1 MEAYLRRW
9 MKDALAKHQYDS
21 AIYVGDKLLAFTD
34 SDSDAFNLAHAHF
47 DAGNYTRALAF
58 VARADLIQRSPAAK
72 YLAAH
77 CYVQQ
82 GRHEDALA
90 LLGDKNPTHL
100 ITTTD
105 SARRKLQHLHATNGA
120 SKSHSSKAK
129 GAAGRLDRADRSEER
144 DLGRREDLKYEAGM
158 CYLRGLCHAK
168 QNAFDRAKEC
178 YKDAVRIDVQCF
190 EAFDQLMKNS
200 LMSPGEEW
208 AFVDS
213 LDFESIHVPP
223 PQTLEEEKH
232 PLGEGRPTATTTAI
246 TSSSSSAEAADFTR
260 NLYLTRLS
268 KYSRPEEFTTA
279 IETLSTHYALS
290 HNPDILLAKAELLS
304 TTSQYT
310 RALSLTTQILSRDPY
325 NFPTIP
331 LHLSLLYQQ
340 NHTTTLFALA
350 HDLAETHPSEPT
362 TWLAVGTYYLL
373 TSRIPEARSYFSKAS
388 LMNPSFG
395 AAWIGFAHTFAA
407 EGESDQAIA
416 AYSTAAR
423 LFQGTHLPQ
432 LFLGMQELALENLV
446 VAREY
451 LTSAWKVCDRDP
463 TLVNEMGV
471 CWFKEGEF
479 GAAVRSFELGLRILE
494 EDGAGNGAGG
504 DDGAAAV
511 AGNTGVGVG
520 GDRGMDT
527 QTPTLRLNLA
537 HALRKLGR
545 FRESLEQFDEVIR
558 LGSLALSSSSSTTF
572 STNPS
577 ASSASSSNGNKEL
590 CPLFT
595 AKGLVLLELED
606 YFEATLAFH
615 AALAISPQDPLASE
629 LLARALGELEG
640 SGVLGREEE
649 EKVDEEL
656 RRRLG
661 GVRALRAR
669 QGAGGRRRRGRGD
682 DADDGMDLDGTVAVA
697 TAAMAAADAGE
708 S

>member
-21 AIYVGDKLLAFTD
+21 AIYVGDKLLAITD

-213 LDFESIHVPP
+213 LDFESIQVPP
-223 PQTLEEEKH
+223 PQASEEERH
-232 PLGEGRPTATTTAI
+232 PLGDGRPITTTTAAPS
-246 TSSSSSAEAADFTR
+246 SSSSSAEAADFTR

-304 TTSQYT
+304 TTSQST

-350 HDLAETHPSEPT
+350 HDLAETHPHEPT

-479 GAAVRSFELGLRILE
+479 WAAVRSFELGLRILE
-494 EDGAGNGAGG
+494 EDGGGNGAG
-504 DDGAAAV
+504 DDGAAAAAA

-520 GDRGMDT
+520 GDRGLDT

-577 ASSASSSNGNKEL
+577 SSSASSNGNKEL

-640 SGVLGREEE
+640 TGVLGREEE
-649 EKVDEEL
+649 EKVDEGL

-669 QGAGGRRRRGRGD
+669 QGAGGRRRRGRRD
-682 DADDGMDLDGTVAVA
+682 DGDDGMDLDGAVA
-697 TAAMAAADAGE
+697 TAATAADAGE

>member
-21 AIYVGDKLLAFTD
+21 AIYVGDKLLAITD

-105 SARRKLQHLHATNGA
+105 SARRKLQHLHATNAA

-213 LDFESIHVPP
+213 LDFESIQVPP
-223 PQTLEEEKH
+223 PQASEEERH
-232 PLGEGRPTATTTAI
+232 PLGDGRPITTTTAAPS
-246 TSSSSSAEAADFTR
+246 SSSSSAEAADFTR

-350 HDLAETHPSEPT
+350 HDLAETHPHEPT

-451 LTSAWKVCDRDP
+451 LT
-463 TLVNEMGV
+463 
-471 CWFKEGEF
+471 
-479 GAAVRSFELGLRILE
+479 
-494 EDGAGNGAGG
+494 
-504 DDGAAAV
+504 
-511 AGNTGVGVG
+511 
-520 GDRGMDT
+520 
-527 QTPTLRLNLA
+527 
-537 HALRKLGR
+537 
-545 FRESLEQFDEVIR
+545 
-558 LGSLALSSSSSTTF
+558 
-572 STNPS
+572 
-577 ASSASSSNGNKEL
+577 
-590 CPLFT
+590 
-595 AKGLVLLELED
+595 
-606 YFEATLAFH
+606 
-615 AALAISPQDPLASE
+615 
-629 LLARALGELEG
+629 
-640 SGVLGREEE
+640 
-649 EKVDEEL
+649 
-656 RRRLG
+656 
-661 GVRALRAR
+661 
-669 QGAGGRRRRGRGD
+669 
-682 DADDGMDLDGTVAVA
+682 
-697 TAAMAAADAGE
+697 
-708 S
+708 

>member
-21 AIYVGDKLLAFTD
+21 AIYVGDKLLAIT
-34 SDSDAFNLAHAHF
+34 DSDAFNLAHAHF

-105 SARRKLQHLHATNGA
+105 SARRKLQHLHATNAA

-213 LDFESIHVPP
+213 LDFESIQVPP
-223 PQTLEEEKH
+223 PQASEEERH
-232 PLGEGRPTATTTAI
+232 PLGDGRPITTTTAAPS
-246 TSSSSSAEAADFTR
+246 SSSSSAEAADFTR

-350 HDLAETHPSEPT
+350 HDLAETHPHEPT

-494 EDGAGNGAGG
+494 EDGGGNGAG
-504 DDGAAAV
+504 DDGA

-520 GDRGMDT
+520 GDRGLDT

-577 ASSASSSNGNKEL
+577 SSSASSNGNKEL

-640 SGVLGREEE
+640 TGVLGREEE
-649 EKVDEEL
+649 GKVDEGL

-682 DADDGMDLDGTVAVA
+682 DGDNDRMDLDGAVA
-697 TAAMAAADAGE
+697 TAATAADAGE

>member
-9 MKDALAKHQYDS
+9 MKDALAKHQYES
-21 AIYVGDKLLAFTD
+21 AIYVGDKLLAITD
-34 SDSDAFNLAHAHF
+34 SDSDAFDLAHAHF

-58 VARADLIQRSPAAK
+58 LARADLTHRSPAAK

-213 LDFESIHVPP
+213 LDFESIQVPP
-223 PQTLEEEKH
+223 PQSTSSDEERH
-232 PLGEGRPTATTTAI
+232 PLGEGRPTATTT
-246 TSSSSSAEAADFTR
+246 SSSSAEAADFTR

-279 IETLSTHYALS
+279 IETLSTHYSLS
-290 HNPDILLAKAELLS
+290 SNSDILLARAELLS
-304 TTSQYT
+304 TTSQPS

-350 HDLAETHPSEPT
+350 HDLASTHPDEPT

-373 TSRIPEARSYFSKAS
+373 THRIPEARSYFSKAS
-388 LMNPSFG
+388 LLDPAFG

-416 AYSTAAR
+416 AYR
-423 LFQGTHLPQ
+423 
-432 LFLGMQELALENLV
+432 
-446 VAREY
+446 
-451 LTSAWKVCDRDP
+451 
-463 TLVNEMGV
+463 
-471 CWFKEGEF
+471 
-479 GAAVRSFELGLRILE
+479 
-494 EDGAGNGAGG
+494 
-504 DDGAAAV
+504 
-511 AGNTGVGVG
+511 TGVG
-520 GDRGMDT
+520 
-527 QTPTLRLNLA
+527 
-537 HALRKLGR
+537 
-545 FRESLEQFDEVIR
+545 ES
-558 LGSLALSSSSSTTF
+558 
-572 STNPS
+572 
-577 ASSASSSNGNKEL
+577 
-590 CPLFT
+590 
-595 AKGLVLLELED
+595 
-606 YFEATLAFH
+606 
-615 AALAISPQDPLASE
+615 
-629 LLARALGELEG
+629 
-640 SGVLGREEE
+640 
-649 EKVDEEL
+649 
-656 RRRLG
+656 
-661 GVRALRAR
+661 
-669 QGAGGRRRRGRGD
+669 GRGEGVFD
-682 DADDGMDLDGTVAVA
+682 
-697 TAAMAAADAGE
+697 
-708 S
+708 

>member
-21 AIYVGDKLLAFTD
+21 AIYVGDKLLAITN

-58 VARADLIQRSPAAK
+58 LARADLIHRSPAAK

-120 SKSHSSKAK
+120 PKSHSSKAK
-129 GAAGRLDRADRSEER
+129 GTAGRLDRADRSEER

-213 LDFESIHVPP
+213 LDFESIQVPP
-223 PQTLEEEKH
+223 PHSTSSDEERH
-232 PLGEGRPTATTTAI
+232 PLSEGRPTATTT
-246 TSSSSSAEAADFTR
+246 TRTTSSAEAADFTR

-279 IETLSTHYALS
+279 IETLSTHYSLS
-290 HNPDILLAKAELLS
+290 TNPDILLARAELL
-304 TTSQYT
+304 TTLSQPS
-310 RALSLTTQILSRDPY
+310 RALALTTRILTLDPY
-325 NFPTIP
+325 NPATIP
-331 LHLSLLYQQ
+331 LHVSLLYQAA
-340 NHTTTLFALA
+340 HTTALFALA
-350 HDLAETHPSEPT
+350 HDLASTRPESPS

-388 LMNPSFG
+388 LLDPQFG
-395 AAWIGFAHTFAA
+395 PAWIGFAHTFAA

-432 LFLGMQELALENLV
+432 MFLGMQELALENLV

-451 LTSAWKVCDRDP
+451 LTAAWGVCERDP

-471 CWFKEGEF
+471 CWYKEGEF
-479 GAAVRSFELGLRILE
+479 GKAVRGFELGIRILE
-494 EDGAGNGAGG
+494 EEGCGGEEEG
-504 DDGAAAV
+504 DDGV
-511 AGNTGVGVG
+511 VVG
-520 GDRGMDT
+520 GNGGAVSPGGQDA

-545 FRESLEQFDEVIR
+545 FRESLAQFDEVIR
-558 LGSLALSSSSSTTF
+558 LGSLASHSPGSFANPSTTTGTTSSSSSASNTTHAL
-572 STNPS
+572 P
-577 ASSASSSNGNKEL
+577 
-590 CPLFT
+590 PLFT
-595 AKGLVLLELED
+595 AKGLVHLELEE

-615 AALAISPQDPLASE
+615 AALAISPQDPVASE
-629 LLARALGELEG
+629 LLGRALGELEG
-640 SGVLGREEE
+640 MGCLGREEE
-649 EKVDEEL
+649 EGVDEGL
-656 RRRLG
+656 RRRLEG
-661 GVRALRAR
+661 FH
-669 QGAGGRRRRGRGD
+669 
-682 DADDGMDLDGTVAVA
+682 
-697 TAAMAAADAGE
+697 
-708 S
+708 

>member
-21 AIYVGDKLLAFTD
+21 AIYVGDKLLAITD
-34 SDSDAFNLAHAHF
+34 SDSDAFDLAHAHF

-58 VARADLIQRSPAAK
+58 LARADLTHRSPAAR

-129 GAAGRLDRADRSEER
+129 GVAGRLDRADRSEER

-208 AFVDS
+208 SFVDS
-213 LDFESIHVPP
+213 LDFESIQVPP
-223 PQTLEEEKH
+223 PQSTSPDEERH
-232 PLGEGRPTATTTAI
+232 PLGDGRPTATTTTT

-279 IETLSTHYALS
+279 IETLSTHYSLS
-290 HNPDILLAKAELLS
+290 QNSDILLARAELLS
-304 TTSQYT
+304 TTSQPS
-310 RALSLTTQILSRDPY
+310 RALTLTTQILSRDPY

-350 HDLAETHPSEPT
+350 HDLASTHPDEPT

-373 TSRIPEARSYFSKAS
+373 TSRIPEARSYFSKSS
-388 LMNPSFG
+388 LLDPSFG

-451 LTSAWKVCDRDP
+451 LTQAWGVCERDP
-463 TLVNEMGV
+463 VLVNEMGV

-479 GAAVRSFELGLRILE
+479 GKARRSFELGLRILE
-494 EDGAGNGAGG
+494 EEGDGAGDEDGG
-504 DDGAAAV
+504 GS
-511 AGNTGVGVG
+511 GVGVG
-520 GDRGMDT
+520 VVAAAGGSGGGGGTDP

-558 LGSLALSSSSSTTF
+558 LGSLSHCNTTSFPPNNPTTTSSSTS
-572 STNPS
+572 STK
-577 ASSASSSNGNKEL
+577 NGNQDL

-595 AKGLVLLELED
+595 AKGLVHLELDEC
-606 YFEATLAFH
+606 FEATLAFH
-615 AALAISPQDPLASE
+615 AALGISPQDPLASE

-640 SGVLGREEE
+640 VGVLGAEAEES
-649 EKVDEEL
+649 VDEGL
-656 RRRLG
+656 RRRLE
-661 GVRALRAR
+661 GV
-669 QGAGGRRRRGRGD
+669 
-682 DADDGMDLDGTVAVA
+682 
-697 TAAMAAADAGE
+697 
-708 S
+708 

>member
-9 MKDALAKHQYDS
+9 MKDALAKHQYES
-21 AIYVGDKLLAFTD
+21 AIYVGDKLLAITN

-47 DAGNYTRALAF
+47 DAGNYPRALAF
-58 VARADLIQRSPAAK
+58 LARADLTHRSPAAK

-90 LLGDKNPTHL
+90 LLGDRNPTHL

-213 LDFESIHVPP
+213 LDFESIQAPP
-223 PQTLEEEKH
+223 PSSTSSDEERH
-232 PLGEGRPTATTTAI
+232 PFGEGRPTATTT
-246 TSSSSSAEAADFTR
+246 TTTSSSAEAADFTR

-279 IETLSTHYALS
+279 IETLSTHYSLS
-290 HNPDILLAKAELLS
+290 TNPDILLARAELLS
-304 TTSQYT
+304 TLSQPS
-310 RALSLTTQILSRDPY
+310 RALALTTRILSLDPY

-331 LHLSLLYQQ
+331 LHISLLYQA
-340 NHTTTLFALA
+340 NHTTALFALA
-350 HDLAETHPSEPT
+350 HDLAQSHPESPT

-373 TSRIPEARSYFSKAS
+373 TSRIPEARSYFSKSS
-388 LMNPSFG
+388 LLDPQFG
-395 AAWIGFAHTFAA
+395 PAWIGFAHTFAA

-432 LFLGMQELALENLV
+432 MFLGMQELALENLV

-451 LTSAWKVCDRDP
+451 LTAAWGVCERDP
-463 TLVNEMGV
+463 VLVNEMGV

-479 GAAVRSFELGLRILE
+479 GKARRGFELGLRILE
-494 EDGAGNGAGG
+494 EEDGGGGWGRGRGRECWRHRRGCWRRRCSEYPSTGHAHAHAPAQPRPRPAETGSFPRKSAAIRRSHPSWLALLPSFLPHFLQPPHYQHHYHLINHQLRPPSTLHSQGTRTPRVRRVLRSDASVPRGAGDFAAGSAGERVIGAGAGG
-504 DDGAAAV
+504 
-511 AGNTGVGVG
+511 VGRVW
-520 GDRGMDT
+520 
-527 QTPTLRLNLA
+527 
-537 HALRKLGR
+537 
-545 FRESLEQFDEVIR
+545 
-558 LGSLALSSSSSTTF
+558 
-572 STNPS
+572 
-577 ASSASSSNGNKEL
+577 
-590 CPLFT
+590 
-595 AKGLVLLELED
+595 
-606 YFEATLAFH
+606 
-615 AALAISPQDPLASE
+615 
-629 LLARALGELEG
+629 G
-640 SGVLGREEE
+640 SGT
-649 EKVDEEL
+649 
-656 RRRLG
+656 G
-661 GVRALRAR
+661 G
-669 QGAGGRRRRGRGD
+669 GGGG
-682 DADDGMDLDGTVAVA
+682 
-697 TAAMAAADAGE
+697 
-708 S
+708 

>member
-21 AIYVGDKLLAFTD
+21 AIYVGDKLLAITN

-58 VARADLIQRSPAAK
+58 LARADLIHRSPAAK

-129 GAAGRLDRADRSEER
+129 GTAGRLDRADRSEER

-213 LDFESIHVPP
+213 LDFESIQVPP
-223 PQTLEEEKH
+223 PSSTSSSDEERH
-232 PLGEGRPTATTTAI
+232 PLNEGKPTATTT
-246 TSSSSSAEAADFTR
+246 TTTTSSSSAEAADFTR

-279 IETLSTHYALS
+279 IETLSTHYSLS
-290 HNPDILLAKAELLS
+290 SNPDILLARAELLA
-304 TTSQYT
+304 TTSQPS
-310 RALSLTTQILSRDPY
+310 RALTLTTRILSLDPY

-331 LHLSLLYQQ
+331 LHISLLYQANQ
-340 NHTTTLFALA
+340 TTTLFALA
-350 HDLAETHPSEPT
+350 HDLASTHPESPT

-373 TSRIPEARSYFSKAS
+373 TSRIPEARTYFSKSS
-388 LMNPSFG
+388 LLDPQFG
-395 AAWIGFAHTFAA
+395 PAWIGFAHTFAA

-432 LFLGMQELALENLV
+432 MFLGMQELALENLV

-451 LTSAWKVCDRDP
+451 LTAAWGVCERDP
-463 TLVNEMGV
+463 VLVNEMGV
-471 CWFKEGEF
+471 CWYKEGEF
-479 GAAVRSFELGLRILE
+479 GKAVRGFELGLRILE
-494 EDGAGNGAGG
+494 EEDGGEGEEGG
-504 DDGAAAV
+504 GGGGSVGGTSDG
-511 AGNTGVGVG
+511 GVG
-520 GDRGMDT
+520 GAVSTKGTDT
-527 QTPTLRLNLA
+527 HTPTLRLNLA

-545 FRESLEQFDEVIR
+545 FRESLQQFDEVIR
-558 LGSLALSSSSSTTF
+558 LGSLSSHSSHTFPNPSST
-572 STNPS
+572 STTTTSTTNSDLP
-577 ASSASSSNGNKEL
+577 
-590 CPLFT
+590 PLFT
-595 AKGLVLLELED
+595 AKGLVHLELDEF
-606 YFEATLAFH
+606 FEATLAFH

-629 LLARALGELEG
+629 LLGRALGELEG
-640 SGVLGREEE
+640 CGVLGREEE
-649 EKVDEEL
+649 EGVDEGL
-656 RRRLG
+656 RRRLE
-661 GVRALRAR
+661 GVRGQRR
-669 QGAGGRRRRGRGD
+669 GTRRRRDGGKGRGI
-682 DADDGMDLDGTVAVA
+682 DG
-697 TAAMAAADAGE
+697 GE
-708 S
+708 G

>member
-21 AIYVGDKLLAFTD
+21 AIYVGDKLLAITD
-34 SDSDAFNLAHAHF
+34 SDSDAFDLAHAHF

-58 VARADLIQRSPAAK
+58 VARADLIHRSPAAK

-144 DLGRREDLKYEAGM
+144 DLGRREDLKYEGGM

-213 LDFESIHVPP
+213 LDFESIQVPP
-223 PQTLEEEKH
+223 PQASEDERH
-232 PLGEGRPTATTTAI
+232 PLGEGRPTATTTA
-246 TSSSSSAEAADFTR
+246 TTSSSSSSAEAADFTR

-290 HNPDILLAKAELLS
+290 NNPDILLAKAELLS
-304 TTSQYT
+304 TTSQST
-310 RALSLTTQILSRDPY
+310 RALTLTTQILSRDPY

-350 HDLAETHPSEPT
+350 HDLAETHPHEPT

-388 LMNPSFG
+388 LMNPAFG

-494 EDGAGNGAGG
+494 EDGGGHGG
-504 DDGAAAV
+504 DDGAAV
-511 AGNTGVGVG
+511 GNTGVGGVG

-577 ASSASSSNGNKEL
+577 SSTNNNSSNKEL

-595 AKGLVLLELED
+595 AKGLVLLELEE

-640 SGVLGREEE
+640 TGVLGRQEE
-649 EKVDEEL
+649 EKVDEGL

-682 DADDGMDLDGTVAVA
+682 DGDNDGMDLDGAAA
-697 TAAMAAADAGE
+697 TAADAGG

>member
-21 AIYVGDKLLAFTD
+21 AIYVGDKLLAITD

-105 SARRKLQHLHATNGA
+105 SARRKLQHLHATNGV

-129 GAAGRLDRADRSEER
+129 GAAGRLDRADRSEGR

-213 LDFESIHVPP
+213 LDFESIQVPP
-223 PQTLEEEKH
+223 LQASEDERH
-232 PLGEGRPTATTTAI
+232 PLGEGRPTATTSS
-246 TSSSSSAEAADFTR
+246 SSSSSAEAADFTR

-304 TTSQYT
+304 TTSQST

-350 HDLAETHPSEPT
+350 HDLAETHPHEPT

-373 TSRIPEARSYFSKAS
+373 TARIPEARSYFSKAS
-388 LMNPSFG
+388 LMNPAFG

-494 EDGAGNGAGG
+494 EDGGG
-504 DDGAAAV
+504 DDDGAGT
-511 AGNTGVGVG
+511 AGG
-520 GDRGMDT
+520 GGGTTASSKGTDT

-558 LGSLALSSSSSTTF
+558 LGSLALSSSSSSTAF
-572 STNPS
+572 STNPTS
-577 ASSASSSNGNKEL
+577 SSSSSATSNKEL

-595 AKGLVLLELED
+595 AKGLVLLELEE

-640 SGVLGREEE
+640 TGVLGREEE
-649 EKVDEEL
+649 EKVDEGL
-656 RRRLG
+656 RRSLG

-682 DADDGMDLDGTVAVA
+682 DGDNDRMDLDGAVA
-697 TAAMAAADAGE
+697 TAATAADAGE

>member
-9 MKDALAKHQYDS
+9 MKDALAKHQYES
-21 AIYVGDKLLAFTD
+21 AIYVGDKLLAITD
-34 SDSDAFNLAHAHF
+34 SDSDAFDLAHAHF

-58 VARADLIQRSPAAK
+58 LARADLTHRSPAAK

-213 LDFESIHVPP
+213 LDFESIQVPP
-223 PQTLEEEKH
+223 PQSTSSDEERH
-232 PLGEGRPTATTTAI
+232 PLGEGRPTATTT
-246 TSSSSSAEAADFTR
+246 SSSSAEAADFTR

-279 IETLSTHYALS
+279 IETLSTHYSLS
-290 HNPDILLAKAELLS
+290 SNSDILLARAELLS
-304 TTSQYT
+304 TTSQPS

-350 HDLAETHPSEPT
+350 HDLASTHPDEPT

-373 TSRIPEARSYFSKAS
+373 THRIPEARSYFSKAS
-388 LMNPSFG
+388 LLDPAFG

-451 LTSAWKVCDRDP
+451 LTSAWRVCERDP

-471 CWFKEGEF
+471 CWYKEGEF

-494 EDGAGNGAGG
+494 EEGESYEGIVGEEDVG
-504 DDGAAAV
+504 
-511 AGNTGVGVG
+511 GVGVG
-520 GDRGMDT
+520 VVAAGGGGGGGGGGRGTDP

-558 LGSLALSSSSSTTF
+558 LGSLHYSPSTSFPPNNPTASSSA
-572 STNPS
+572 S
-577 ASSASSSNGNKEL
+577 ASSTNRSNQDL

-595 AKGLVLLELED
+595 AKGLVHLELDEC
-606 YFEATLAFH
+606 FEATLAFH
-615 AALAISPQDPLASE
+615 AALGISPQDPLASE

-640 SGVLGREEE
+640 VGVLGPEAEES
-649 EKVDEEL
+649 VDEGL
-656 RRRLG
+656 RRRLE
-661 GVRALRAR
+661 GVR
-669 QGAGGRRRRGRGD
+669 GVRRGG
-682 DADDGMDLDGTVAVA
+682 G
-697 TAAMAAADAGE
+697 GE
-708 S
+708 GGGGG

>member
-1 MEAYLRRW
+1 MEAYLRCW

-21 AIYVGDKLLAFTD
+21 AIYVGDKLLAITD

-58 VARADLIQRSPAAK
+58 VARSDLIQRSPAAK
-72 YLAAH
+72 FLAAH

-213 LDFESIHVPP
+213 LDFESIQVPP
-223 PQTLEEEKH
+223 PQASEEERH
-232 PLGEGRPTATTTAI
+232 PLGEGRPTATTTA
-246 TSSSSSAEAADFTR
+246 TKSSSSAEAADFTR

-290 HNPDILLAKAELLS
+290 TNPDILLAKAELLS

-310 RALSLTTQILSRDPY
+310 RALALTTQILSRDPY

-350 HDLAETHPSEPT
+350 HDLAETHPHEPT

-471 CWFKEGEF
+471 CWYKEGEF

-494 EDGAGNGAGG
+494 EDGGGSGEGDAAGHGDNSAG
-504 DDGAAAV
+504 V
-511 AGNTGVGVG
+511 VGTTASSKG
-520 GDRGMDT
+520 TDT

-545 FRESLEQFDEVIR
+545 FRESLEQFDGVIR
-558 LGSLALSSSSSTTF
+558 LGSLALSSASSTAF

-577 ASSASSSNGNKEL
+577 SSSSSSSASNKEL

-629 LLARALGELEG
+629 LLARALGELEET
-640 SGVLGREEE
+640 GVLGREEE
-649 EKVDEEL
+649 EKVDEGL

-661 GVRALRAR
+661 GVRALRTR
-669 QGAGGRRRRGRGD
+669 QGAGGRRRRARGD
-682 DADDGMDLDGTVAVA
+682 AGDNDGMDLDGAV
-697 TAAMAAADAGE
+697 AMAAADAGG

>member
-21 AIYVGDKLLAFTD
+21 AIYVGDKLLAITD

-47 DAGNYTRALAF
+47 AAGNYTRALAF

-213 LDFESIHVPP
+213 LDFESIQVPP
-223 PQTLEEEKH
+223 PQASDEERH
-232 PLGEGRPTATTTAI
+232 PLSEGRPTVATTTA
-246 TSSSSSAEAADFTR
+246 TTSSSSSSSAEAADFTR

-290 HNPDILLAKAELLS
+290 TNPDILLAKAELLS
-304 TTSQYT
+304 TTSQST
-310 RALSLTTQILSRDPY
+310 RALTLTTQILSRDPY

-350 HDLAETHPSEPT
+350 HDLASTHPHEPT

-388 LMNPSFG
+388 LMNPAFG

-451 LTSAWKVCDRDP
+451 LTGAWKVCERDP

-471 CWFKEGEF
+471 CWYKEGEF

-494 EDGAGNGAGG
+494 EDGDGGG
-504 DDGAAAV
+504 DDGAAV
-511 AGNTGVGVG
+511 GNTGVGG
-520 GDRGMDT
+520 GADRGGMDT

-558 LGSLALSSSSSTTF
+558 LGSLALSSASSTTF

-577 ASSASSSNGNKEL
+577 SSSSSPSNGNKDL

-595 AKGLVLLELED
+595 AKGLILLELED

-640 SGVLGREEE
+640 TGVLGREEE
-649 EKVDEEL
+649 EKVDEGL

-661 GVRALRAR
+661 EEVGYTIRFE
-669 QGAGGRRRRGRGD
+669 D
-682 DADDGMDLDGTVAVA
+682 KTNENTKIKYMTDGIMQREILLDP
-697 TAAMAAADAGE
+697 E
-708 S
+708 

>member
-21 AIYVGDKLLAFTD
+21 AIYVGDKLLAITN

-58 VARADLIQRSPAAK
+58 LARADLIHRSPAAK

-129 GAAGRLDRADRSEER
+129 GTAGRLDRADRSEER

-213 LDFESIHVPP
+213 LDFESI
-223 PQTLEEEKH
+223 QTPSPSSTSSDEERH
-232 PLGEGRPTATTTAI
+232 PLSEGKPTATTT
-246 TSSSSSAEAADFTR
+246 TSSPSSSAEAADFTR

-268 KYSRPEEFTTA
+268 KYSRPEEFTTT
-279 IETLSTHYALS
+279 IETLSTHYSLS
-290 HNPDILLAKAELLS
+290 SNPDILLAGAELLS
-304 TTSQYT
+304 TTSQPS
-310 RALSLTTQILSRDPY
+310 RALTLTTQILSRDPY

-331 LHLSLLYQQ
+331 LHISLLYQANQ
-340 NHTTTLFALA
+340 TTTLFALA
-350 HDLAETHPSEPT
+350 HDLAQSHPSSPT

-373 TSRIPEARSYFSKAS
+373 TSRIPEARSYFSKSS
-388 LMNPSFG
+388 LLDPQFG
-395 AAWIGFAHTFAA
+395 PAWIGFAHTFAA

-432 LFLGMQELALENLV
+432 MFLGMQELALENLV

-451 LTSAWKVCDRDP
+451 LTAAWGVCERDP
-463 TLVNEMGV
+463 VLVNEMGV
-471 CWFKEGEF
+471 CWYKEGEF
-479 GAAVRSFELGLRILE
+479 GKARRGFELGLRILE
-494 EDGAGNGAGG
+494 EEDAGELGDEDGGG
-504 DDGAAAV
+504 SVG
-511 AGNTGVGVG
+511 GTGGVG
-520 GDRGMDT
+520 GGGDGAVSTKGPDT
-527 QTPTLRLNLA
+527 HTPTLRLNLA

-545 FRESLEQFDEVIR
+545 FRESLAQFDEVIR
-558 LGSLALSSSSSTTF
+558 LGSLSSHSSHTFPPNPTTSTTSSTTNN
-572 STNPS
+572 STNHLS
-577 ASSASSSNGNKEL
+577 
-590 CPLFT
+590 PLFT
-595 AKGLVLLELED
+595 AKGLVHLELDEF
-606 YFEATLAFH
+606 FEATLAFH

-629 LLARALGELEG
+629 LLGRALGELEG
-640 SGVLGREEE
+640 CGVLGREEE
-649 EKVDEEL
+649 EGVDECFRAPKL
-656 RRRLG
+656 QQG
-661 GVRALRAR
+661 RALR
-669 QGAGGRRRRGRGD
+669 RG
-682 DADDGMDLDGTVAVA
+682 T
-697 TAAMAAADAGE
+697 GE
-708 S
+708 PF

>member
-21 AIYVGDKLLAFTD
+21 AIYVGDKLLAITN

-58 VARADLIQRSPAAK
+58 LARADLIHRSPAAK

-129 GAAGRLDRADRSEER
+129 GTAGRLDRADRSEER

-213 LDFESIHVPP
+213 LDFESI
-223 PQTLEEEKH
+223 QTPSPSSTSSDEERH
-232 PLGEGRPTATTTAI
+232 PLSEGKPTATTT
-246 TSSSSSAEAADFTR
+246 TSSPSSSAEAADFTR

-268 KYSRPEEFTTA
+268 KYSRPEEFTTT
-279 IETLSTHYALS
+279 IETLSTHYSLS
-290 HNPDILLAKAELLS
+290 SNPDILLAGAELLS
-304 TTSQYT
+304 TTSQPS
-310 RALSLTTQILSRDPY
+310 RALTLTTQILSRDPY

-331 LHLSLLYQQ
+331 LHISLLYQANQ
-340 NHTTTLFALA
+340 TTTLFALA
-350 HDLAETHPSEPT
+350 HDLAQSHPSSPT

-373 TSRIPEARSYFSKAS
+373 TSRIPEARSYFSKSS
-388 LMNPSFG
+388 LLDPQFG
-395 AAWIGFAHTFAA
+395 PAWIGFAHTFAA

-432 LFLGMQELALENLV
+432 MFLGMQELALENLV

-451 LTSAWKVCDRDP
+451 LTAAWGVCERDP
-463 TLVNEMGV
+463 VLVNEMGV
-471 CWFKEGEF
+471 CWYKEGEF
-479 GAAVRSFELGLRILE
+479 GKARRGFELGLRILE
-494 EDGAGNGAGG
+494 EEDAGELGDEDGGG
-504 DDGAAAV
+504 SVG
-511 AGNTGVGVG
+511 GTGGVG
-520 GDRGMDT
+520 GGGDGAVSTKGPDT
-527 QTPTLRLNLA
+527 HTPTLRLNLA

-545 FRESLEQFDEVIR
+545 FRESLAQFDEVIR
-558 LGSLALSSSSSTTF
+558 LGSLSSHSSHTFPPNPTTSITSSTTNN
-572 STNPS
+572 STNHLS
-577 ASSASSSNGNKEL
+577 
-590 CPLFT
+590 PLFT
-595 AKGLVLLELED
+595 AKGLVHLELDEF
-606 YFEATLAFH
+606 FEATLAFH

-629 LLARALGELEG
+629 LLGRALGELEG
-640 SGVLGREEE
+640 CGVL
-649 EKVDEEL
+649 
-656 RRRLG
+656 
-661 GVRALRAR
+661 
-669 QGAGGRRRRGRGD
+669 
-682 DADDGMDLDGTVAVA
+682 
-697 TAAMAAADAGE
+697 
-708 S
+708 

>member
-21 AIYVGDKLLAFTD
+21 AIYVGDKLLAITN
-34 SDSDAFNLAHAHF
+34 SDSDAFNLAHVHF

-58 VARADLIQRSPAAK
+58 LARADLIHRSPAAK

-120 SKSHSSKAK
+120 SKSHPSKAK

-208 AFVDS
+208 AFVAS
-213 LDFESIHVPP
+213 LDFESIQVPP
-223 PQTLEEEKH
+223 PQSTSSDEERQ
-232 PLGEGRPTATTTAI
+232 PLNEGRPTATTTT
-246 TSSSSSAEAADFTR
+246 TSSSSFSEAADFTR

-279 IETLSTHYALS
+279 IETLSTHYSLS
-290 HNPDILLAKAELLS
+290 SNPDILLSRAELLA
-304 TTSQYT
+304 TTSQPS
-310 RALSLTTQILSRDPY
+310 RALALTTLILSRDPY

-331 LHLSLLYQQ
+331 LHCSLLYQQ
-340 NHTTTLFALA
+340 NQTTTLFALA
-350 HDLAETHPSEPT
+350 HDLASTHPHEPT

-388 LMNPSFG
+388 LLDPQFG
-395 AAWIGFAHTFAA
+395 PAWIGFAHTFAA

-432 LFLGMQELALENLV
+432 MFLGMQELALENLV

-451 LTSAWKVCDRDP
+451 LTAAWGVCERDP
-463 TLVNEMGV
+463 VLVNELGV
-471 CWFKEGEF
+471 CWYKEGEF
-479 GAAVRSFELGLRILE
+479 GKARRGFELGLRILE
-494 EDGAGNGAGG
+494 EDGDGG
-504 DDGAAAV
+504 EFGDGV
-511 AGNTGVGVG
+511 EDESGVVGVG
-520 GDRGMDT
+520 GGAVSKATDT

-537 HALRKLGR
+537 HALRKLGL

-558 LGSLALSSSSSTTF
+558 LGSLSLSHSSATF

-577 ASSASSSNGNKEL
+577 TSSSSSNTSNKDL

-595 AKGLVLLELED
+595 AKGLVLFELEE

-615 AALAISPQDPLASE
+615 AALAISPQDPLA
-629 LLARALGELEG
+629 
-640 SGVLGREEE
+640 
-649 EKVDEEL
+649 
-656 RRRLG
+656 
-661 GVRALRAR
+661 
-669 QGAGGRRRRGRGD
+669 
-682 DADDGMDLDGTVAVA
+682 
-697 TAAMAAADAGE
+697 
-708 S
+708 

>member
-21 AIYVGDKLLAFTD
+21 AIYVGDKLLAITN

-58 VARADLIQRSPAAK
+58 LARADLIHRSPAAK

-129 GAAGRLDRADRSEER
+129 GTAGRLDRADRSEER

-213 LDFESIHVPP
+213 LDFESI
-223 PQTLEEEKH
+223 QTPSPSSTSSDEERH
-232 PLGEGRPTATTTAI
+232 PLSEGKPTATTT
-246 TSSSSSAEAADFTR
+246 TSSPSSSAEAADFTR

-268 KYSRPEEFTTA
+268 KYSRPEEFTTT
-279 IETLSTHYALS
+279 IETLSTHYSLS
-290 HNPDILLAKAELLS
+290 SNPDILLAGAELLS
-304 TTSQYT
+304 TTSQPS
-310 RALSLTTQILSRDPY
+310 RALTLTTQILSRDPY

-331 LHLSLLYQQ
+331 LHISLLYQANQ
-340 NHTTTLFALA
+340 TTTLFALA
-350 HDLAETHPSEPT
+350 HDLAQSHPSSPT

-373 TSRIPEARSYFSKAS
+373 TSRIPEARSYFSKSS
-388 LMNPSFG
+388 LLDPQFG
-395 AAWIGFAHTFAA
+395 PAWIGFAHTFAA

-432 LFLGMQELALENLV
+432 MFLGMQELALENLV

-451 LTSAWKVCDRDP
+451 LTAAWGVCERDP
-463 TLVNEMGV
+463 VLVNEMGV
-471 CWFKEGEF
+471 CWYKEGEF
-479 GAAVRSFELGLRILE
+479 GKARRGFELGLRILE
-494 EDGAGNGAGG
+494 EEDAGELGDEDGGG
-504 DDGAAAV
+504 SVG
-511 AGNTGVGVG
+511 GTGGVG
-520 GDRGMDT
+520 GGGDGAVSTKGPDT
-527 QTPTLRLNLA
+527 HTPTLRLNLA

-545 FRESLEQFDEVIR
+545 FRESLAQFDEVIR
-558 LGSLALSSSSSTTF
+558 LGSLSSHSSHTFPPNPTTSTTSSTTNN
-572 STNPS
+572 STNHLS
-577 ASSASSSNGNKEL
+577 
-590 CPLFT
+590 PLFT
-595 AKGLVLLELED
+595 AKGLVHLELDEF
-606 YFEATLAFH
+606 FEATLAFH

-629 LLARALGELEG
+629 LLGRALGELEG
-640 SGVLGREEE
+640 CGVLGGSGGDEEE
-649 EKVDEEL
+649 EERWGK
-656 RRRLG
+656 G
-661 GVRALRAR
+661 
-669 QGAGGRRRRGRGD
+669 
-682 DADDGMDLDGTVAVA
+682 
-697 TAAMAAADAGE
+697 
-708 S
+708 

>member
-1 MEAYLRRW
+1 
-9 MKDALAKHQYDS
+9 
-21 AIYVGDKLLAFTD
+21 
-34 SDSDAFNLAHAHF
+34 
-47 DAGNYTRALAF
+47 
-58 VARADLIQRSPAAK
+58 
-72 YLAAH
+72 
-77 CYVQQ
+77 
-82 GRHEDALA
+82 
-90 LLGDKNPTHL
+90 
-100 ITTTD
+100 
-105 SARRKLQHLHATNGA
+105 
-120 SKSHSSKAK
+120 
-129 GAAGRLDRADRSEER
+129 
-144 DLGRREDLKYEAGM
+144 M

-213 LDFESIHVPP
+213 LDFESIQVPP
-223 PQTLEEEKH
+223 AQAPGEERH
-232 PLGEGRPTATTTAI
+232 PLGEGRPTATTTA
-246 TSSSSSAEAADFTR
+246 TTTSSSSSSAEAADFTR

-304 TTSQYT
+304 TTSQTT
-310 RALSLTTQILSRDPY
+310 RALTLTTQILSRDPY

-340 NHTTTLFALA
+340 NHPTTLFALA
-350 HDLAETHPSEPT
+350 HDLAETHPHEPT

-388 LMNPSFG
+388 LMNPGFG

-451 LTSAWKVCDRDP
+451 LTSAWRVCDRDP

-494 EDGAGNGAGG
+494 EDGGG
-504 DDGAAAV
+504 GEDGAEVSDIA
-511 AGNTGVGVG
+511 GVGTTASSK
-520 GDRGMDT
+520 GMDT

-558 LGSLALSSSSSTTF
+558 LGSLSLSSSTTF

-577 ASSASSSNGNKEL
+577 SSSSSSNSNKEL

-595 AKGLVLLELED
+595 AKGLVLLELEEF
-606 YFEATLAFH
+606 FEATLAFH

-640 SGVLGREEE
+640 TGVLGREEE
-649 EKVDEEL
+649 EKVDEGL

-669 QGAGGRRRRGRGD
+669 QQGQGGRRRRGRGD
-682 DADDGMDLDGTVAVA
+682 EGDNDGMDLDGAAA
-697 TAAMAAADAGE
+697 TAADAGG

>member
-21 AIYVGDKLLAFTD
+21 AIYVGDKLLAITN

-58 VARADLIQRSPAAK
+58 LARADLIHRSPAAK

-129 GAAGRLDRADRSEER
+129 GTAGRLDRADRSEER

-213 LDFESIHVPP
+213 LDFESI
-223 PQTLEEEKH
+223 QTPSPSSTSSDEERH
-232 PLGEGRPTATTTAI
+232 PLSEGKPTATTT
-246 TSSSSSAEAADFTR
+246 TSSPSSSAEAADFTR

-268 KYSRPEEFTTA
+268 KYSRPEEFTTT
-279 IETLSTHYALS
+279 IETLSTHYSLS
-290 HNPDILLAKAELLS
+290 SNPDILLAGAELLS
-304 TTSQYT
+304 TTSQPS
-310 RALSLTTQILSRDPY
+310 RALTLTTQILSRDPY

-331 LHLSLLYQQ
+331 LHISLLYQANQ
-340 NHTTTLFALA
+340 TTTLFALA
-350 HDLAETHPSEPT
+350 HDLAQSHPSSPT

-373 TSRIPEARSYFSKAS
+373 TSRIPEARSYFSKSS
-388 LMNPSFG
+388 LLDPQFG
-395 AAWIGFAHTFAA
+395 PAWIGFAHTFAA

-432 LFLGMQELALENLV
+432 MFLGMQELALENLV

-451 LTSAWKVCDRDP
+451 LTAAWGVCERDP
-463 TLVNEMGV
+463 VLVNEMGV
-471 CWFKEGEF
+471 CWYKEGEF
-479 GAAVRSFELGLRILE
+479 GKARRGFELGLRILE
-494 EDGAGNGAGG
+494 EEDAGELGDEDGGG
-504 DDGAAAV
+504 SVG
-511 AGNTGVGVG
+511 GTGGVG
-520 GDRGMDT
+520 GGGDGAVSTKGPDT
-527 QTPTLRLNLA
+527 HTPTLRLNLA

-545 FRESLEQFDEVIR
+545 FRESLAQFDEVIR
-558 LGSLALSSSSSTTF
+558 LGSLSSHSSHTFPPNPTTSTTSSTTNN
-572 STNPS
+572 STNHLS
-577 ASSASSSNGNKEL
+577 
-590 CPLFT
+590 PLFT
-595 AKGLVLLELED
+595 AKGLVHLELDEF
-606 YFEATLAFH
+606 FEATLAFH

-629 LLARALGELEG
+629 LLGRALGELEG
-640 SGVLGREEE
+640 CGVLG
-649 EKVDEEL
+649 
-656 RRRLG
+656 G
-661 GVRALRAR
+661 SG
-669 QGAGGRRRRGRGD
+669 GGR
-682 DADDGMDLDGTVAVA
+682 
-697 TAAMAAADAGE
+697 
-708 S
+708 

>member
-21 AIYVGDKLLAFTD
+21 AIYVGDKLLAITD

-58 VARADLIQRSPAAK
+58 VARSDLIQRSPAAK

-105 SARRKLQHLHATNGA
+105 SARRKLQHLHAANGA

-213 LDFESIHVPP
+213 LDFESIQIPP
-223 PQTLEEEKH
+223 AHEASEERH
-232 PLGEGRPTATTTAI
+232 PLGEGRPTATTTA
-246 TSSSSSAEAADFTR
+246 TTSSSSAEAADFTR

-290 HNPDILLAKAELLS
+290 TNPDILLAKAELLS

-350 HDLAETHPSEPT
+350 HDLAETHPHEPT

-388 LMNPSFG
+388 LMNPAFG

-471 CWFKEGEF
+471 CWYKEGEF

-494 EDGAGNGAGG
+494 EDGGGSGEGESAGHGDNSAGV
-504 DDGAAAV
+504 V
-511 AGNTGVGVG
+511 ATTASSKGT
-520 GDRGMDT
+520 DT

-558 LGSLALSSSSSTTF
+558 LGSLALSSASGTAF

-577 ASSASSSNGNKEL
+577 SSSSSSSASNKEL

-640 SGVLGREEE
+640 TGVLGREEE
-649 EKVDEEL
+649 EKVDEGL

-661 GVRALRAR
+661 GVRALRTR
-669 QGAGGRRRRGRGD
+669 QGAGGRRRRARGD
-682 DADDGMDLDGTVAVA
+682 AGDNDGMDLDGAMA
-697 TAAMAAADAGE
+697 TAAADAGG

>member
-21 AIYVGDKLLAFTD
+21 AIYVGDKLLAITN

-58 VARADLIQRSPAAK
+58 LARADLIHRSPAAK

-129 GAAGRLDRADRSEER
+129 GTAGRLDRADRSEER

-213 LDFESIHVPP
+213 LDFESI
-223 PQTLEEEKH
+223 QTPSPSSTSSDEERH
-232 PLGEGRPTATTTAI
+232 PLSEGKPTATTT
-246 TSSSSSAEAADFTR
+246 TSSPSSSAEAADFTR

-268 KYSRPEEFTTA
+268 KYSRPEEFTTT
-279 IETLSTHYALS
+279 IETLSTHYSLS
-290 HNPDILLAKAELLS
+290 SNPDILLAGAELLS
-304 TTSQYT
+304 TTSQPS
-310 RALSLTTQILSRDPY
+310 RALTLTTQILSRDPY

-331 LHLSLLYQQ
+331 LHISLLYQANQ
-340 NHTTTLFALA
+340 TTTLFALA
-350 HDLAETHPSEPT
+350 HDLAQSHPSSPT

-373 TSRIPEARSYFSKAS
+373 TSRIPEARSYFSKSS
-388 LMNPSFG
+388 LLDPQFG
-395 AAWIGFAHTFAA
+395 PAWIGFAHTFAA

-432 LFLGMQELALENLV
+432 MFLGMQELALENLV

-451 LTSAWKVCDRDP
+451 LTAAWGVCERDP
-463 TLVNEMGV
+463 VLVNEMGV
-471 CWFKEGEF
+471 CWYKEGEF
-479 GAAVRSFELGLRILE
+479 GKARRGFELGLRILE
-494 EDGAGNGAGG
+494 EEDAGELGDEDGGG
-504 DDGAAAV
+504 SVG
-511 AGNTGVGVG
+511 GTGGVG
-520 GDRGMDT
+520 GGGDGAVSTKGPDT
-527 QTPTLRLNLA
+527 HTPTLRLNLA

-558 LGSLALSSSSSTTF
+558 LGSLHYSPSTSFPPNNPTASSSA
-572 STNPS
+572 S
-577 ASSASSSNGNKEL
+577 ASSTNRSNQDL

-595 AKGLVLLELED
+595 AKGLVHLELDEC
-606 YFEATLAFH
+606 FEATLAFH
-615 AALAISPQDPLASE
+615 AALGISPQDPLASE

-640 SGVLGREEE
+640 VGVLGPEAEES
-649 EKVDEEL
+649 VDEGL
-656 RRRLG
+656 RRR
-661 GVRALRAR
+661 
-669 QGAGGRRRRGRGD
+669 
-682 DADDGMDLDGTVAVA
+682 
-697 TAAMAAADAGE
+697 
-708 S
+708 

>member
-21 AIYVGDKLLAFTD
+21 AIYVGDKLLAITN

-58 VARADLIQRSPAAK
+58 LARADLIHRSPAAK

-129 GAAGRLDRADRSEER
+129 GTAGRLDRADRSEER

-213 LDFESIHVPP
+213 LDFESI
-223 PQTLEEEKH
+223 QTPSPSSTSSDEERH
-232 PLGEGRPTATTTAI
+232 PLSEGKPTATTT
-246 TSSSSSAEAADFTR
+246 TSSPSSSAEAADFTR

-268 KYSRPEEFTTA
+268 KYSRPEEFTTT
-279 IETLSTHYALS
+279 IETLSTHYSLS
-290 HNPDILLAKAELLS
+290 SNPDILLAGAELLS
-304 TTSQYT
+304 TTSQPS
-310 RALSLTTQILSRDPY
+310 RALTLTTQILSRDPY

-331 LHLSLLYQQ
+331 LHISLLYQANQ
-340 NHTTTLFALA
+340 TTTLFALA
-350 HDLAETHPSEPT
+350 HDLAQSHPSSPT

-373 TSRIPEARSYFSKAS
+373 TSRIPEARSYFSKSS
-388 LMNPSFG
+388 LLDPQFG
-395 AAWIGFAHTFAA
+395 PAWIGFAHTFAA

-432 LFLGMQELALENLV
+432 MFLGMQELALENLV

-451 LTSAWKVCDRDP
+451 LTAAWGVCERDP
-463 TLVNEMGV
+463 VLVNEMGV
-471 CWFKEGEF
+471 CWYKEGEF
-479 GAAVRSFELGLRILE
+479 GKARRGFELGLRILE
-494 EDGAGNGAGG
+494 EEDAGELGDEDGGG
-504 DDGAAAV
+504 SVG
-511 AGNTGVGVG
+511 GTGGVG
-520 GDRGMDT
+520 GGGDGAVSTKGPDT
-527 QTPTLRLNLA
+527 HTPTLRLNLA

-545 FRESLEQFDEVIR
+545 FRESLAQFDEVIR
-558 LGSLALSSSSSTTF
+558 LGSLSSHSSHTFPPNPTTSTTSSTTNN
-572 STNPS
+572 STNHLS
-577 ASSASSSNGNKEL
+577 
-590 CPLFT
+590 PLFT
-595 AKGLVLLELED
+595 AKGLVHLELDEF
-606 YFEATLAFH
+606 FEATLAFH

-629 LLARALGELEG
+629 LLGRALVERRV
-640 SGVLGREEE
+640 SVLRREEA
-649 EKVDEEL
+649 KLLRSKKDGGPDE
-656 RRRLG
+656 
-661 GVRALRAR
+661 
-669 QGAGGRRRRGRGD
+669 
-682 DADDGMDLDGTVAVA
+682 
-697 TAAMAAADAGE
+697 
-708 S
+708 

>member
-1 MEAYLRRW
+1 
-9 MKDALAKHQYDS
+9 
-21 AIYVGDKLLAFTD
+21 
-34 SDSDAFNLAHAHF
+34 
-47 DAGNYTRALAF
+47 
-58 VARADLIQRSPAAK
+58 
-72 YLAAH
+72 
-77 CYVQQ
+77 
-82 GRHEDALA
+82 
-90 LLGDKNPTHL
+90 
-100 ITTTD
+100 
-105 SARRKLQHLHATNGA
+105 
-120 SKSHSSKAK
+120 
-129 GAAGRLDRADRSEER
+129 
-144 DLGRREDLKYEAGM
+144 M

-213 LDFESIHVPP
+213 LDFESIQVPP
-223 PQTLEEEKH
+223 AQAPGEERH
-232 PLGEGRPTATTTAI
+232 PLGEGRPTATTTA
-246 TSSSSSAEAADFTR
+246 TTTSSSSSSAEAADFTR

-304 TTSQYT
+304 TTSQTT
-310 RALSLTTQILSRDPY
+310 RALTLTTQILSRDPY

-340 NHTTTLFALA
+340 NHPTTLFALA
-350 HDLAETHPSEPT
+350 HDLAETHPHEPT

-388 LMNPSFG
+388 LMNPGFG

-451 LTSAWKVCDRDP
+451 LTSAWRVCDRDP

-494 EDGAGNGAGG
+494 EDGGG
-504 DDGAAAV
+504 GEDGAEVSDIA
-511 AGNTGVGVG
+511 GVGTTASSK
-520 GDRGMDT
+520 GMDT

-558 LGSLALSSSSSTTF
+558 LGSLSLSSSTTF

-577 ASSASSSNGNKEL
+577 SSSSSSNSNKEL

-595 AKGLVLLELED
+595 AKGLVLLELEEF
-606 YFEATLAFH
+606 FEATLAFH

-640 SGVLGREEE
+640 TGVLGREEE
-649 EKVDEEL
+649 EKVDEGL

-669 QGAGGRRRRGRGD
+669 QGGGGRRRRGRGD
-682 DADDGMDLDGTVAVA
+682 DGDDGMDLDGAVMTA
-697 TAAMAAADAGE
+697 TPAVADAGG

>member
-9 MKDALAKHQYDS
+9 MQDALAKHQYDS
-21 AIYVGDKLLAFTD
+21 AIYVGDKLLAITN

-47 DAGNYTRALAF
+47 DAGNCTRALAF
-58 VARADLIQRSPAAK
+58 LARADLTHRSPAAK

-129 GAAGRLDRADRSEER
+129 GTAGRLDRADRSEER

-213 LDFESIHVPP
+213 LDFESIEVPP
-223 PQTLEEEKH
+223 PQSTSSDEERH
-232 PLGEGRPTATTTAI
+232 SLREGRTPATTT
-246 TSSSSSAEAADFTR
+246 TTTSSSAEAADFTR

-279 IETLSTHYALS
+279 IETLSTHYSLS
-290 HNPDILLAKAELLS
+290 SNPDILLARAELLS
-304 TTSQYT
+304 TLSQPS
-310 RALSLTTQILSRDPY
+310 RALALTTRILSLDPY

-331 LHLSLLYQQ
+331 LHISLLYQA
-340 NHTTTLFALA
+340 NHTTALFALA
-350 HDLAETHPSEPT
+350 HDLAQSHPQSPT

-373 TSRIPEARSYFSKAS
+373 TSRIPEARSYFSKSS
-388 LMNPSFG
+388 LLDPQFG
-395 AAWIGFAHTFAA
+395 PAWIGFAHTFAA

-432 LFLGMQELALENLV
+432 MFLGMQELALENLV

-451 LTSAWKVCDRDP
+451 LTAAWGVCERDP
-463 TLVNEMGV
+463 VLVNEMGV

-479 GAAVRSFELGLRILE
+479 GKARRGFELGLRILE
-494 EDGAGNGAGG
+494 EEEDGGEVGEGEEG
-504 DDGAAAV
+504 
-511 AGNTGVGVG
+511 GVG
-520 GDRGMDT
+520 GVGGGGGGAVSTTKAPDT
-527 QTPTLRLNLA
+527 HTPTLRLNLA
-537 HALRKLGR
+537 HALRKLGL
-545 FRESLEQFDEVIR
+545 FRESLQQFDEVIR
-558 LGSLALSSSSSTTF
+558 LGSLSSQHSSHTFSNPPTTSTTSSSTTN
-572 STNPS
+572 SDLP
-577 ASSASSSNGNKEL
+577 
-590 CPLFT
+590 PLFT
-595 AKGLVLLELED
+595 AKGLVHLELEE

-629 LLARALGELEG
+629 LLGRALGELEG
-640 SGVLGREEE
+640 YGVLGREEE
-649 EKVDEEL
+649 EGVVSWE
-656 RRRLG
+656 RTAFWSSGGLG
-661 GVRALRAR
+661 
-669 QGAGGRRRRGRGD
+669 RGRYWPSGSKEE
-682 DADDGMDLDGTVAVA
+682 
-697 TAAMAAADAGE
+697 AGASE
-708 S
+708 EP

>member
-21 AIYVGDKLLAFTD
+21 AIYVGDKLLAITN

-58 VARADLIQRSPAAK
+58 LARADLIHRSPAAK

-129 GAAGRLDRADRSEER
+129 GTAGRLDRADRSEER

-213 LDFESIHVPP
+213 LDFESI
-223 PQTLEEEKH
+223 QTPSPSSTSSDEERH
-232 PLGEGRPTATTTAI
+232 PLSEGKPTATTT
-246 TSSSSSAEAADFTR
+246 TSSPSSSAEAADFTR

-268 KYSRPEEFTTA
+268 KYSRPEEFTTT
-279 IETLSTHYALS
+279 IETLSTHYSLS
-290 HNPDILLAKAELLS
+290 SNPDILLAGAELLS
-304 TTSQYT
+304 TTSQPS
-310 RALSLTTQILSRDPY
+310 RALTLTTQILSRDPY

-331 LHLSLLYQQ
+331 LHISLLYQANQ
-340 NHTTTLFALA
+340 TTTLFALA
-350 HDLAETHPSEPT
+350 HDLAQSHPSSPT

-373 TSRIPEARSYFSKAS
+373 TSRIPEARSYFSKSS
-388 LMNPSFG
+388 LLDPQFG
-395 AAWIGFAHTFAA
+395 PAWIGFAHTFAA

-432 LFLGMQELALENLV
+432 MFLGMQELALENLV

-451 LTSAWKVCDRDP
+451 LTAAWGVCERDP
-463 TLVNEMGV
+463 VLVNEMGV
-471 CWFKEGEF
+471 CWYKEGEF
-479 GAAVRSFELGLRILE
+479 GKARRGFELGLRILE
-494 EDGAGNGAGG
+494 EEDAGELGDEDGGG
-504 DDGAAAV
+504 SVG
-511 AGNTGVGVG
+511 GTGGVG
-520 GDRGMDT
+520 GGGDGAVSTKGPDT
-527 QTPTLRLNLA
+527 HTPTLRLNLA

-545 FRESLEQFDEVIR
+545 FRESLAQFDEVIR
-558 LGSLALSSSSSTTF
+558 LGSLSSHSSHTFPPNPTTSTTSSTTNN
-572 STNPS
+572 STNHLS
-577 ASSASSSNGNKEL
+577 
-590 CPLFT
+590 PLFT
-595 AKGLVLLELED
+595 AKGLVHLELDEF
-606 YFEATLAFH
+606 FEATLAFH

-629 LLARALGELEG
+629 LLGRALGELEG
-640 SGVLGREEE
+640 CGVLGREEE
-649 EKVDEEL
+649 EGVDE
-656 RRRLG
+656 G
-661 GVRALRAR
+661 
-669 QGAGGRRRRGRGD
+669 
-682 DADDGMDLDGTVAVA
+682 
-697 TAAMAAADAGE
+697 
-708 S
+708 